1 MSEVISNFSIEL
13 YFRLWFA
20 PFQMSGTIYLI
31 IFLSVLVHESGHA
44 LTALSLGT
52 KVTQCKLGRPFVLRF
67 RIRNTL
73 LLLGPIPHG
82 RVTYAYEDNALRWK
96 VILAT
101 LAGPLAE
108 IISAYVLYSLFGYRF
123 ETKLFLTLVCID
135 TLCNLNPFSNKTDGF
150 KVVQQLKSILQG
162 RYYLDH

>member
-1 MSEVISNFSIEL
+1 MAEIISNLSSEFYL
-13 YFRLWFA
+13 RLWFT
-20 PFQMSGTIYLI
+20 PFQMIGTLYLI
-31 IFLSVLVHESGHA
+31 IFLSVIVHESGHA

-52 KVTQCKLGRPFVLRF
+52 TVIQCKLGRPFALRF
-67 RIRNTL
+67 RIRNTM

-96 VILAT
+96 VVIAT

-108 IISAYVLYSLFGYRF
+108 ILSAYILFSLFGIRL
-123 ETKLFLTLVCID
+123 ETKLFFTLVCID
-135 TLCNLNPFSNKTDGF
+135 TLCNLNPFSKKTDGYR
-150 KVVQQLKSILQG
+150 VVQQLIAILQG

>member
-1 MSEVISNFSIEL
+1 MAEMISNLSMEL
-13 YFRLWFA
+13 YFRLWLT
-20 PFQMSGTIYLI
+20 PFKMIFTLYLI
-31 IFLSVLVHESGHA
+31 IFLSVIVHESGHA
-44 LTALSLGT
+44 ITALSLGT
-52 KVTQCKLGRPFVLRF
+52 KVTQCKLGRPFVLKF

-108 IISAYVLYSLFGYRF
+108 IISAYVLFSLFGYRL
-123 ETKLFLTLVCID
+123 ETKIFLSLVCID

-150 KVVQQLKSILQG
+150 KVVQQLKAILQG